1 MIGCLRILVGMSAVV
16 HDAAAPPPTA
26 SEASRG
32 RASLGLAV
40 AVLLVAFNLR
50 LAITSLGAL
59 LDHLGDLGVSAT
71 TQGVL
76 TSVPVLCFA
85 AVGATAMVVTRRIGV
100 DRGLVAALALI
111 AAGLVLRVL
120 DGTPALIAGTA
131 VACSGI
137 ALGNV
142 LIPAIVKEHFPHRI
156 GTMTGAY
163 SAVLSLGSAVGAA
176 TTVPIADAAGSW
188 QVGLGVWALA
198 AVAAGIAWA
207 PYCRRRDPQRAQVR
221 SASLWRSPIAWAV
234 TLVFATQSLN
244 AYVMM
249 SWLPSV
255 YADAGFSDAKAG
267 LLLATSIVIGV
278 PFFFVAPMVAV
289 RLRHQ
294 GHLVLALTALT
305 AAGWVGLWIA
315 PVGGAWVWAALL
327 GAGGAVFPVA
337 LAMFAL
343 RTTSSAQTGS
353 LSTMA
358 QSVGYLIAAG
368 GPFLVGVLHDATNS
382 WSIAYVLLLA
392 TATAQVAIGYVAGRP
407 VKIAEHM

>member
-1 MIGCLRILVGMSAVV
+1 MPALV
-16 HDAAAPPPTA
+16 HDAAASPPTA
-26 SEASRG
+26 SAGGRG
-32 RASLGLAV
+32 RAGVGLAI

-59 LDHLGDLGVSAT
+59 LDHLGDLGVSAA

-85 AVGATAMVVTRRIGV
+85 AVGATAMIVTRRIGV
-100 DRGLVAALALI
+100 DRGLVVALALI

-188 QVGLGVWALA
+188 RVGLGVWALA

-207 PYCRRRDPQRAQVR
+207 PYCRRRDPQRARVR

-255 YADAGFSDAKAG
+255 YADAGFSDAEAG

-278 PFFFVAPMVAV
+278 PFFFVAPMIAV
-289 RLRHQ
+289 RVRHQ

-305 AAGWVGLWIA
+305 AAGWVGLWVA
-315 PVGGAWVWAALL
+315 PVGGAWVWAGLL
-327 GAGGAVFPVA
+327 GAGGAIFPVA

-343 RTTSSAQTGS
+343 RTTSSAQTAS
-353 LSTMA
+353 MSTMA

-368 GPFLVGVLHDATNS
+368 GPFLVGVLHDASGS
-382 WSIAYVLLLA
+382 WTVPYVLLLA
-392 TATAQVAIGYVAGRP
+392 TAAVQVAIGYVAGRP
-407 VKIAEHM
+407 VKIADAACN

>member
-1 MIGCLRILVGMSAVV
+1 MLVGMSAVV
-16 HDAAAPPPTA
+16 HDAAAPSPPA
-26 SEASRG
+26 SEGARG

-100 DRGLVAALALI
+100 DRGLIAALALV
-111 AAGLVLRVL
+111 AVGLVLRVL

-188 QVGLGVWALA
+188 RVGLGVWALA

-207 PYCRRRDPQRAQVR
+207 PYCRRRDPQRVQVR
-221 SASLWRSPIAWAV
+221 HAPLWRSPIAWAV
-234 TLVFATQSLN
+234 TLLFATQSLN

-267 LLLATSIVIGV
+267 LLLATSIVIGL
-278 PFFFVAPMVAV
+278 PFFFVAPMIAV
-289 RLRHQ
+289 RMRHQ
-294 GHLVLALTALT
+294 GHLVLALTVFTAL
-305 AAGWVGLWIA
+305 GWTGLWIA
-315 PVGGAWVWAALL
+315 PVDGAWLWAALL

-343 RTTSSAQTGS
+343 RTTSTAQTAS
-353 LSTMA
+353 MSTMA
-358 QSVGYLIAAG
+358 QSVGYLLAAG
-368 GPFLVGVLHDATNS
+368 GPFLVGVLHDATDS
-382 WSIAYVLLLA
+382 WTLAYTLLLG
-392 TATAQVAIGYVAGRP
+392 TAAVQVAVGYVAGRP
-407 VKIAEHM
+407 VRIADRL

>member
-1 MIGCLRILVGMSAVV
+1 MI
-16 HDAAAPPPTA
+16 
-26 SEASRG
+26 
-32 RASLGLAV
+32 

-59 LDHLGDLGVSAT
+59 LDHLGDLGVSAAA
-71 TQGVL
+71 QGVL

-85 AVGATAMVVTRRIGV
+85 AVGATAMALTRRIGV
-100 DRGLVAALALI
+100 DRGLIVALGLI
-111 AAGLVLRVL
+111 AAGLALRVL
-120 DGTPALIAGTA
+120 DGTPALVAGTA

-176 TTVPIADAAGSW
+176 ATVPIADAAGSW
-188 QVGLGVWALA
+188 RAGLGVWALA
-198 AVAAGIAWA
+198 AVAAGVAWA

-221 SASLWRSPIAWAV
+221 GASLWRSPIAWAV
-234 TLVFATQSLN
+234 TLLFATQSLN

-267 LLLATSIVIGV
+267 LLLATSIVIGL
-278 PFFFVAPMVAV
+278 PFFFVAPVVAV
-289 RLRHQ
+289 RLRHR
-294 GHLVLALTALT
+294 GHLVLALTTLT
-305 AAGWVGLWIA
+305 ALGWVGLWVA
-315 PVGGAWVWAALL
+315 PAGGAWLWAALL

-337 LAMFAL
+337 LALFAL
-343 RTTSSAQTGS
+343 RTSSATDTAS
-353 LSTMA
+353 LSMMA
-358 QSVGYLIAAG
+358 QSVGYLLAAG
-368 GPFLVGVLHDATNS
+368 GPFLVGVLHDASGS
-382 WSIAYVLLLA
+382 WAAAFALLLA
-392 TATAQVAIGYVAGRP
+392 TAAVQVVVGYVAGRP
-407 VKIAEHM
+407 GKIATARL